1 MNFNYVFSSISECLT
16 AKSNGVPMGETL
28 INILSR
34 YKNNGIYDFHILT
47 NPLSDS
53 VKKIEDC
60 MSMNI
65 FKKNGFDH
73 YMDSGGFQLKRG
85 TFRKKIKSNDQAKT
99 ISLNCQADYADYGF
113 CFDHQPKNK
122 LNTNRNE
129 FLDCIK
135 KTISELD
142 FHLKLFKE
150 KQTKCK
156 IFPILHCPTDMVNET
171 LPMLLQNVSV
181 EDRKKHFQGVSYNTM
196 YNTKN
201 IFRHLEKMLIVKDC
215 LFKEGLNPHIHVL
228 ALFSLKFFLFL
239 FLLKLYNPNFF
250 KGITLSF
257 DASTIYAQLA
267 RWGSV
272 VDNFE
277 HITMS
282 EEPERFLKVAK
293 KFKDFTYWVG
303 DTYKEYAFVK
313 DERNLVCFEPQN
325 ISKSIPN
332 TDSTVL
338 TQLSFYFLLDN
349 FLKESLQMHER
360 VESFKNQLTPY
371 QTDLLKEL
379 AFIDNHKDFVKW
391 FTMDKV
397 EVFNLPKNHNYTYA
411 KNTLD
416 SFLG

>member
-1 MNFNYVFSSISECLT
+1 MNFNYIFSSISKCFV
-16 AKSNGVPMGETL
+16 AKINGVPMGETL
-28 INILSR
+28 IDILTR

-53 VKKIEDC
+53 VREIKEC

-65 FKKNGFDH
+65 FEKNGFDH
-73 YMDSGGFQLKRG
+73 YMDSGGFQLSRE
-85 TFRKKIKSNDQAKT
+85 TFNKSIKSNEEAKT
-99 ISLNCQADYADYGF
+99 ISLNYQADYADYGF

-122 LNTNRNE
+122 KNTNRNE

-135 KTISELD
+135 KTIFELD
-142 FHLKLFKE
+142 FHLELFKE

-156 IFPILHCPTDMVNET
+156 IFPILHCPTDMVEET

-181 EDRKKHFQGVSYNTM
+181 EDRKKHFQGVSYNRV
-196 YNTKN
+196 YNNQN
-201 IFRHLEKMLIVKDC
+201 IFQHFEKMLAVKDC

-228 ALFSLKFFLFL
+228 ALFSLRFFVFLFT
-239 FLLKLYNPNFF
+239 LKSYNPDFF
-250 KGITLSF
+250 KDITLSF

-272 VDNFE
+272 VENFE
-277 HITMS
+277 HITMTG
-282 EEPERFLKVAK
+282 EPERFLKVAK
-293 KFKDFTYWVG
+293 KFKDFIYWVG
-303 DTYKEYAFVK
+303 DTYEGYAFVK

-325 ISKSIPN
+325 MTKSIPN

-338 TQLSFYFLLDN
+338 TRLSYYFLLDN
-349 FLKESLQMHER
+349 FLKESLQMPER
-360 VESFKNQLTPY
+360 VESFKNQFTPY
-371 QTDLLKEL
+371 QRDLLKEL
-379 AFIDNHKDFVKW
+379 AFIDNHKDFNKW

-397 EVFNLPKNHNYTYA
+397 EAFNLPMNYDYTYA

-416 SFLG
+416 IFFG